1 MRDFHLE
8 SLQRRFKEA
17 VALVVALQ
25 HKGSLQSSLQDME
38 SLRDLK
44 LQLCRWR
51 LEYQDA
57 YHRGREGGPVGF
69 GCASTLRGCAD
80 DGGVAADARQLQ
92 QRFDVARLAVDRGLG
107 RDGGR
112 EAQLGPLR
120 SGGWFDNSGGRR
132 SFRLRR
138 LTTFFARQSRPVCQ
152 CPDAFHFLFQSLRR
166 ASAKASPAASS
177 SALKDRG

>member
-1 MRDFHLE
+1 MRLWPFW
-8 SLQRRFKEA
+8 
-17 VALVVALQ
+17 LVGVGCPYSDPL
-25 HKGSLQSSLQDME
+25 
-38 SLRDLK
+38 LK
-44 LQLCRWR
+44 RCARVYANFCRK
-51 LEYQDA
+51 LAEPGLVEY
-57 YHRGREGGPVGF
+57 RREGTERVGAF
-69 GCASTLRGCAD
+69 AVWKNSGRQRLVIDCR
-80 DGGVAADARQLQ
+80 AANLHFEQPERVHLATGA
-92 QRFDVARLAVDRGLG
+92 FARLAVDRGLG

-132 SFRLRR
+132 SFWLRR